1 MWIKLANLVLNCLI
15 ESSKIHIKI
24 IQYLLFLLGIFI
36 VPKFSLAQLAQSEP
50 NYLADTA
57 SIGHGLYYKKGIA
70 SYYHQKFEGRRTAN
84 GERYRRKLLT
94 AAHRTLPFNTKVKI
108 TNPKNKKWV
117 IVRINDRGP
126 YHRKRLIDVS
136 EKAAKHLGL
145 LKQHGLCKVIVEE
158 VPDSVNI
165 WMSYPPEKK

>member
-1 MWIKLANLVLNCLI
+1 MDLAILFLDCIIKI
-15 ESSKIHIKI
+15 FKIHITTLK
-24 IQYLLFLLGIFI
+24 YLLLLFLIQQQLAI
-36 VPKFSLAQLAQSEP
+36 AQLLVDRP
-50 NYLADTA
+50 NYLSDTA
-57 SIGHGLYYKKGIA
+57 SKGYGLYYKKGIA
-70 SYYHQKFEGRRTAN
+70 SYYHRKFEGRRTSN

-145 LKQHGLCKVIVEE
+145 LKQHGLCKVVVEE

-165 WMSYPPEKK
+165 WMSHPPEKK